1 MSRKIVVVV
10 ALVIMITVNV
20 LSNSLPFNG
29 ITAPEIAE
37 LFDVYF
43 IPAGYVFSIWGI
55 IYIGMIAYALFQ
67 LLPGQRENPRLNQ
80 IGGWFILSSAANSVW
95 LVLWHYGYFGFS
107 VLAML
112 TLLVSLIV
120 IYLRLSGSRNTV
132 SAGERWLV
140 HVPFSIYLGWIT
152 VATIA
157 NITSYLDFIDWT
169 GFGISPLVWMFIML
183 FVAVV
188 IAGIVTFTQKDIAY
202 LLVLIWAFVGISA
215 EQSDTAQVVNA
226 AYVATAMVGIF
237 VIFLVIQKLGQ
248 TRRQPQP

>member
-10 ALVIMITVNV
+10 ALVIMVTVNV